1 VIYFSFQTL
10 TDINDNDNDITV
22 VHENG
27 NSNQMNDALWEML
40 PVEDWITIQS
50 LRSSFISI
58 FENDNEQCACV
69 DVSDRT
75 LAFIS
80 WSQFVQQVALRFI
93 DFFRQIDE
101 FEDLHLDDRLNLI
114 KNNVLLVFPISKCF
128 HYSPVDDCCS
138 FGENEA
144 AVRQRQFYTL
154 CGDSNGMRDEFV
166 KVVLSLVEFT
176 KQDPTTLSLLS
187 AILFFSRGLLIN
199 EDEPLLKDS
208 LAVNRAQS
216 YYTKLLWNY
225 LVNQLGENEA
235 YIYFT
240 QLLTII
246 FRIQS
251 MVKGFRDFFRI
262 KYITSDIVDKM
273 APLMQS
279 VLYIS

>member
-1 VIYFSFQTL
+1 M
-10 TDINDNDNDITV
+10 TDINDNDDDITV
-22 VHENG
+22 VHEST
-27 NSNQMNDALWEML
+27 NSNQMNDTLLEML

-50 LRSSFISI
+50 VRLSFVSI

-80 WSQFVQQVALRFI
+80 WSQFIQQVALRFI

-101 FEDLHLDDRLNLI
+101 FQDLHLDDRLTLI
-114 KNNVLLVFPISKCF
+114 KNNLLLVFPISKCF
-128 HYSPVDDCCS
+128 HYSLVNDCCS
-138 FGENEA
+138 FGDNEA

-154 CGDSNGMRDEFV
+154 CGDTNGIRDIFV
-166 KVVLSLVEFT
+166 NLVLSMVEIT

-187 AILFFSRGLLIN
+187 AIIFFSRGLLII

-225 LVNQLGENEA
+225 LVNQCGENQA
-235 YIYFT
+235 YLYFT
-240 QLLTII
+240 KLLAII

-251 MVKGFRDFFRI
+251 LTKGFQEFFRI
-262 KYITSDIVDKM
+262 QYITSDMGDRI

-279 VLYIS
+279 VLHIS